1 MSLRRPPNSALSK
14 PNHSLQQVLNVSVH
28 NDSSTPSIIDVNGV
42 FLSTFPAQWSNI
54 TDVEY
59 TKLNLTP
66 EDPSRFPSSYKKNIY
81 YAIVFKSPSS
91 TYRFFV
97 ERSTCNE
104 KWNVLARPPS
114 DLKLY
119 APNEP
124 GWECS

>member
-1 MSLRRPPNSALSK
+1 M
-14 PNHSLQQVLNVSVH
+14 NVSVH
-28 NDSSTPSIIDVNGV
+28 TDSATPSIIDVNGV
-42 FLSTFPAQWSNI
+42 FVSTFPSQWSNI
-54 TDVEY
+54 TNEEY

-97 ERSTCNE
+97 ERSKCNE
-104 KWNVLARPPS
+104 KWNVLARPS
-114 DLKLY
+114 ADLKLY

-124 GWECS
+124 GWECSRLN